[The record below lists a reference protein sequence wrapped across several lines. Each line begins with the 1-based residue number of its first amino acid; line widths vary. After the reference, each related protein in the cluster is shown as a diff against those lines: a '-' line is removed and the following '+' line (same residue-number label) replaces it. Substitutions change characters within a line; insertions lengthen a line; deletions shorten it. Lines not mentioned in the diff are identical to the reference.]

1 MGNTETTSIKTKPG
15 ASRFGLP
22 EQVLLAVF
30 LGLFAGLFFGEKMA
44 WLEVVGEIFIKLLQ
58 ITVIPY
64 ISLALITG
72 IGSLHYREVKSLALK
87 GGSIQLFIWGV
98 MVSLVILVPIAF
110 PSWITSSFFSTSQL
124 SEPVPFDFQQLFIP
138 SNPFASFA
146 EGAVPAI
153 VIFSIL
159 LGIALIGFSQKKI
172 VLEPLTLIQRATMKI
187 TSIIAKLSPIGVFA
201 LIADMAGTTDWA
213 DFARL
218 QVYVVIYASI
228 CLALAV
234 FILPGLITIF
244 TPFRYWKIISALRTP
259 LITAFATGSSLI
271 VLPQI
276 IEQCKK
282 IIDEAQLPSVSPDEA
297 DSSVEVLIPTFYTFP
312 SAMAVLA
319 LSFVLFGGWYI
330 GSEVPVSSYPLL
342 FFAGIPALFGG
353 TIKTIPFLLDLLHLP
368 EDLFQVFVSI
378 DVITSRFGTLLATM
392 HYATIGLIGTMLL
405 LRRTHFRW
413 RRLLRVTVVSGLM
426 ITTILLGIR
435 WFYSNVV
442 IAHYT
447 KDKALQSMKFLNTA
461 QPHTIR
467 NDIDDVVTDTG
478 RKPASLKQIIERGVL
493 RACFQ
498 PDEYP
503 SSFYKDENRSQLVGF
518 DIEMAHRLA
527 RSLGLHLE
535 FVATESEQDAATLL
549 DNGICDVY
557 TRSLPV
563 SWQRTDQFSLTAA
576 VYVSSVGLIVRDH
589 QRNDYINWEMIQ
601 RQESFTIAVEDTA
614 SNLSKLSTAMPRAT
628 IVPLRNFQELARMR
642 ENNLD
647 GVDAIIDMAEEGAAV
662 TLLYPAFTLVVP
674 RPVIREPVVYAVAR
688 DNPELLLAINAWLYN
703 EKSYG
708 TVDALYNHWMLGE
721 AMIREKPPRWS
732 ILQNVIN

>member
-1 MGNTETTSIKTKPG
+1 
-15 ASRFGLP
+15 
-22 EQVLLAVF
+22 
-30 LGLFAGLFFGEKMA
+30 
-44 WLEVVGEIFIKLLQ
+44 
-58 ITVIPY
+58 
-64 ISLALITG
+64 
-72 IGSLHYREVKSLALK
+72 
-87 GGSIQLFIWGV
+87 
-98 MVSLVILVPIAF
+98 
-110 PSWITSSFFSTSQL
+110 
-124 SEPVPFDFQQLFIP
+124 
-138 SNPFASFA
+138 
-146 EGAVPAI
+146 
-153 VIFSIL
+153 
-159 LGIALIGFSQKKI
+159 
-172 VLEPLTLIQRATMKI
+172 
-187 TSIIAKLSPIGVFA
+187 
-201 LIADMAGTTDWA
+201 
-213 DFARL
+213 
-218 QVYVVIYASI
+218 
-228 CLALAV
+228 
-234 FILPGLITIF
+234 
-244 TPFRYWKIISALRTP
+244 
-259 LITAFATGSSLI
+259 
-271 VLPQI
+271 
-276 IEQCKK
+276 
-282 IIDEAQLPSVSPDEA
+282 
-297 DSSVEVLIPTFYTFP
+297 
-312 SAMAVLA
+312 MAVLA

-478 RKPASLKQIIERGVL
+478 RKPASLKQIIVRGVL

-628 IVPLRNFQELARMR
+628 IVPLRNFQELARML